1 MSQPPFP
8 PGSQEFV
15 EDSQPHTVAAE
26 TAHPLSPLVTAAM
39 GAILVIGIGFFIWL
53 QATVSPLER
62 VGVPEVALPW
72 VISRTLDVDEAAARA
87 SPWERFVY
95 RATSQTPADELDQAI
110 RWYRELAETTENPD
124 IRLQL
129 AFLEGE
135 RGDFEQVR
143 RRIEQ
148 LRKAE
153 APCPS
158 CADMLEAAY
167 VQPEGDRAAARTLLA
182 EVAERVPGGWFY
194 DRIAMRLAAKA
205 GDGDLLRSIE
215 RSRSDRIVRFLG
227 KIRVLT
233 AVEGAAVAL
242 GFLAIVAIARDRRP
256 ISTAP
261 IPPPWPFRLG
271 MLVLIRGGGIA
282 VLLSVATLLLNSDDH
297 IVRLWTVPMISLPI
311 FVLARRHLLIPY
323 GYGLVTGLGLRP
335 FPRAWPRAL
344 LAILAVL
351 AIGTSGEWMI
361 GLVAE
366 SFGLASH
373 WTEWFDPDLVWGGP
387 EALTIT
393 LIEFVVIAPVVEEAV
408 FRGLLFGT
416 LRGRLGWEVAA
427 AISGGLFAA
436 AHGYGV
442 IGFTSV
448 FLSGFIWAWIYER
461 TGSLVPGMVAHALN
475 NLLVCVSTIALLR
488 L

>member
-15 EDSQPHTVAAE
+15 EASRPDTLAAQTVR
-26 TAHPLSPLVTAAM
+26 PLSPLVTAAM

-72 VISRTLDVDEAAARA
+72 VISRTLDLDEAAARA

-124 IRLQL
+124 IQLQL
-129 AFLEGE
+129 AILEGE
-135 RGDFEQVR
+135 RRDLEQVR

-148 LRKAE
+148 VRTAE
-153 APCPS
+153 AACPS

-167 VQPEGDRAAARTLLA
+167 VEPEVDRGAARALLA
-182 EVAERVPGGWFY
+182 NVAERVPGGWFY

-205 GDGDLLRSIE
+205 GDGDFLRSIE
-215 RSRSDRIVRFLG
+215 LGRSDRIAGLLW

-242 GFLAIVAIARDRRP
+242 GFLAIAGVARDRRP
-256 ISTAP
+256 LSTAP
-261 IPPPWPFRLG
+261 IPPPWPLRLG
-271 MLVLIRGGGIA
+271 ILVLIRGGGMA
-282 VLLSVATLLLNSDDH
+282 VLISVATLLVNSEDL
-297 IVRLWTVPMISLPI
+297 IIRLLTVPLISLPV
-311 FVLARRHLLIPY
+311 FVLAYRHLFIPY
-323 GYGLVTGLGLRP
+323 GYGLVTGLGLYP
-335 FPRAWPRAL
+335 FPQAWRRTW
-344 LAILAVL
+344 LAVL
-351 AIGTSGEWMI
+351 AVLAVGTSGEWII
-361 GLVAE
+361 GLVAD

-387 EALTIT
+387 EALSITI
-393 LIEFVVIAPVVEEAV
+393 IEFVVIAPLVEEAV

-416 LRGRLGWEVAA
+416 LRRRLGWVAA
-427 AISGGLFAA
+427 AAVSGGLFAA

-442 IGFTSV
+442 VGFTSV
-448 FLSGFIWAWIYER
+448 FLSGFIWAWVYER
-461 TGSLVPGMVAHALN
+461 TGSLVPGMAAHALN
-475 NLLVCVSTIALLR
+475 NLLVCATTIALLR
-488 L
+488 Q